1 MMMHLGKFVLFSAV
15 LFFVAW
21 LAKTG
26 RVAYD
31 LVMLWIAGG
40 LAFALL
46 DATGYQIVKRKRRG

>member
-1 MMMHLGKFVLFSAV
+1 MRHLAKFVLFAAV

-31 LVMLWIAGG
+31 LVMLWIAAG
-40 LAFALL
+40 LAFAVI
-46 DATGYQIVKRKRRG
+46 DAAGYELVKRKPRD

>member
-1 MMMHLGKFVLFSAV
+1 MRHLAKFVLFGAV
-15 LFFVAW
+15 LFFIAW

-31 LVMLWIAGG
+31 LVMLWIAAG

-46 DATGYQIVKRKRRG
+46 DAAGYEIVKRKRRD

>member
-1 MMMHLGKFVLFSAV
+1 MFVHLAKFVLFSGV

-40 LAFALL
+40 LAFAIV
-46 DATGYQIVKRKRRG
+46 DAAGYEIVKRKRRG